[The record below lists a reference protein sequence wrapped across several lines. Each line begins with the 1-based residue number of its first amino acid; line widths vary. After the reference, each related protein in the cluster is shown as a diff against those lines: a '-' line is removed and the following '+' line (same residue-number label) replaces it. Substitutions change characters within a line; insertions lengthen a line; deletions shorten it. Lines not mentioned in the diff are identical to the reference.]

1 MALASVSYSKADVDR
16 FLDDVSERIDGDL
29 WVFGYGS
36 LMWNPGFAHT
46 RSLAARLHGFHR
58 SLCIWSWVYRGTQRD
73 PGLVLGLDSGGSC
86 WGRSF
91 RVRRGSRRSAVAYL
105 FERELVT
112 AVYHPFIHR
121 VHLENGRKVNALAF
135 RVNRS
140 SPQYAGK
147 LPPERAAHTVRR
159 SSGRHGPNVDYV
171 ANTCAHLEELG
182 IHDAALAEVA
192 ALVES

>member
-1 MALASVSYSKADVDR
+1 MVIAVISYSKADVDR
-16 FLDDVSERIDGDL
+16 FLDDVSERLDDDL

-36 LMWNPGFAHT
+36 LMWNPGFEHAE
-46 RSLAARLHGFHR
+46 SLAARLHGYHR
-58 SLCIWSWVYRGTQRD
+58 ALCIWSWVYRGTQKR

-86 WGRSF
+86 LGRTF
-91 RVRRGSRRSAVAYL
+91 RVTDGSRRAAVAYL

-112 AVYHPFIHR
+112 AVYHPIIHR
-121 VHLENGRKVNALAF
+121 VHLQDGRKVNALAF
-135 RVNRS
+135 RVDRS

-147 LPPERAAHTVRR
+147 LSPEHAARTVRR

-182 IHDAALAEVA
+182 IYDVVLTHVAKLAKR
-192 ALVES
+192 